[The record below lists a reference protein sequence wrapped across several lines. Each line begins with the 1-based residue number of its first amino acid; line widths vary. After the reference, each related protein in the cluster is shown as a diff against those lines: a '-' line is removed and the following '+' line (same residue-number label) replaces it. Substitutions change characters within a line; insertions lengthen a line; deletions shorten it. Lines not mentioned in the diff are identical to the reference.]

1 MTASLP
7 SSGATSRCPRP
18 LTKRVTTVITVS
30 ERERQLLEI
39 SVKSLSELIALDGH
53 LIEGF
58 WVGDDMI
65 EPPTVDEMNELL
77 QLVR

>member
-1 MTASLP
+1 MTE
-7 SSGATSRCPRP
+7 
-18 LTKRVTTVITVS
+18 RVTAVLTIT

-65 EPPTVDEMNELL
+65 EPPSVSEMDELL
-77 QLVR
+77 QLVN